1 MHLKDL
7 SLSSSGAIF
16 KLETLYLVSSFE
28 EQTHNHYLAGL
39 SVIPKLSDAE
49 GLSEKDGDKKCI
61 ILYSNRNSFHV
72 KGELISIIC
81 VTGTFTFERC
91 LFSILNTFYI
101 NQLFLKDIF

>member
-72 KGELISIIC
+72 KGCGWL
-81 VTGTFTFERC
+81 VV
-91 LFSILNTFYI
+91 N
-101 NQLFLKDIF
+101 